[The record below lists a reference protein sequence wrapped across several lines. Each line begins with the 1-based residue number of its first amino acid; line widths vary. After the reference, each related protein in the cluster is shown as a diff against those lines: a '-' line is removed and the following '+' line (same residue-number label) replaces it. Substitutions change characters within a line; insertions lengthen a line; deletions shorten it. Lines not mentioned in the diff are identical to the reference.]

1 MGKRW
6 AMGVALAI
14 AIGRGTL
21 EAEGDNRLL
30 NPSFEEGEEVPA
42 GWELFSPPGCSLRRD
57 PTVSRSGQAS
67 AGIDIAPAGAD
78 GYPAFKY
85 ALRGVR
91 MGEEYVGRVWA
102 RTEDM
107 ADLGGYIVLEFYQ
120 GETRLSFAT
129 GDFTGAGDH
138 DWVQLT
144 VRAWVPER
152 ADGLKLALVAHGKGK
167 VWFDDAELVRTGEAP
182 PEWTGDRLRLQLWPD
197 QTVCPRLEGLGAQG
211 DTFLTCRFNVAHGV
225 DDRDRERIFQR
236 VEAMRPHLL
245 RTFFSYRWWE
255 PEEGRQTPDSE
266 EMRDYVRWVRFLQ
279 SIGTAVLLTPW
290 GDYFAYSDWMCSGT
304 DRLPRTEKRE
314 AMVRSLVD
322 LVAFLRHGEGLR
334 NVRYLCL
341 MNEPD
346 SDPTR
351 PVPVEEFVRLNR
363 LLDRKLRER
372 GLRSEVSLLGVEDCR
387 GGPLE
392 ATSWFRQVVAQG
404 LDYCDGI
411 SVHTYEHE
419 YVPSLVPWIR
429 RRQEL
434 LPAPKPLWITEF
446 GYGGETFKN
455 WENHKYEY
463 GLFLADF
470 AVTALR
476 EGAAA
481 VLMWCL
487 MDTYY
492 TPEHR
497 QEYGL
502 WRYRDAD
509 WEPRP
514 GFYSWSLLTRYTRPA
529 SRVVAVEVDPPAPS
543 VRAVALRSPQ
553 EEWTFL
559 IVNRYPRPLS
569 ATLQAGLQREACV
582 RLYRYS
588 RENVPVPGAEATV
601 DLPAESLVLLT
612 EVR

>member
-1 MGKRW
+1 MLKVEGEN
-6 AMGVALAI
+6 LA
-14 AIGRGTL
+14 
-21 EAEGDNRLL
+21 L
-30 NPSFEEGEEVPA
+30 NPSFEEGQEAPA
-42 GWELFSPPGCSLRRD
+42 GWELFSPPGCSLKRD
-57 PTVSRSGQAS
+57 LTVSRSGRAS
-67 AGIDIAPAGAD
+67 AGLDIAPSGAG

-85 ALRGVR
+85 ALDGVR
-91 MGEEYVGRVWA
+91 TGEEYLGRVWA
-102 RTEDM
+102 RTEGM
-107 ADLGGYIVLEFYQ
+107 IGLGGYIVLEFFQ
-120 GETRLSFAT
+120 GNTRLSFAT

-138 DWVQLT
+138 DWQQLAI
-144 VRAWVPER
+144 RAWVPER
-152 ADGLKLALVAHGKGK
+152 TDRLKLALVAHGSGK
-167 VWFDDAELVRTGEAP
+167 VWFDDAELIRTGGAP
-182 PEWTGDRLRLQLWPD
+182 PEWTGDRVRLQVRPERI
-197 QTVCPRLEGLGAQG
+197 VCRRFAGFGAQG
-211 DTFLTCRFNVAHGV
+211 DTFLRCRFNVVHGV

-245 RTFFSYRWWE
+245 RTFFNYRWWE

-266 EMRDYVRWVRFLQ
+266 EMRDYIGWVRFLQ
-279 SIGTAVLLTPW
+279 SIGTAVLFTPW
-290 GDYFAYSDWMCSGT
+290 GDHFAYSDWMRSGT
-304 DRLPRTEKRE
+304 ERLPRPEKRE

-322 LVAFLRHGEGLR
+322 LVAFLREGEGLR

-346 SDPTR
+346 CDPTR
-351 PVPVEEFVRLNR
+351 PVPVEEYVRLNR

-387 GGPLE
+387 GGPVE
-392 ATSWFRQVVAQG
+392 ATPWFRQVVAQG

-434 LPAPKPLWITEF
+434 LPVPKPLWITEF

-470 AVTALR
+470 AITALR
-476 EGAAA
+476 EGVAA

-502 WRYRDAD
+502 WCYRDRD

-514 GFYSWSLLTRYTRPA
+514 GFYSWSLLTRYTRPG
-529 SRVVAVEVDPPAPS
+529 SQVVAVEVDPPAPS
-543 VRAVALRSPQ
+543 VRAVALRSP
-553 EEWTFL
+553 EGEWTL
-559 IVNRYPRPLS
+559 LAVNRYPRPVQ
-569 ATLQAGLQREACV
+569 ATLQVGLRREANL
-582 RLYRYS
+582 RLYRYT
-588 RENVPVPGAEATV
+588 RENVPVPGGGMIGAWDTLRLLPGAEIRL
-601 DLPAESLVLLT
+601 DLPGESLALLT